1 MDAIVGGLRNNRRF
15 SEGDTSRR
23 KNIETYLL
31 LSMTTDQER
40 GHGNV
45 EK

>member
-15 SEGDTSRR
+15 SGGDTSRR
-23 KNIETYLL
+23 INIETYLL
-31 LSMTTDQER
+31 LSMRTGQER